1 MTKRLRRVLLIV
13 VAAFCAG
20 QLAAYPLD
28 GYEETGIRRVEWARM
43 AHLGLAKGG
52 FQPPGAQLPTAAVD
66 IRLADRPDLMLPAA
80 DAAFSTELAA
90 LLGEHA
96 EQYGLA
102 VLDLSDPDRPRYAEH
117 RGDHRQNVGSV
128 GKVLVA
134 LGFFQ
139 ALADA
144 WPEEI
149 EKRRSILRDTRI
161 TADAFSQSDHHT
173 IRIFD
178 VERREL
184 TRRRMAV
191 GDEGNAWEFLDWML
205 SISSNSA
212 ASMVMRDAMLL
223 RHYGRDYPV
232 PENEVRRFFRET
244 PGPELTRL
252 FQATFWE
259 PVTRNGLDLGEIRQG
274 SFFTR
279 NGKKYVNGGGNSYA
293 TARSLMELVLR
304 MEQGRLIDE
313 WSSRQLK
320 RLLYM
325 TERRI
330 RYAAAPALRKAAVY
344 FKSGSW
350 YACREEPGF
359 QCTAFHGN
367 VRNFMNSLAIVEQE
381 VDGVK
386 LHYAVIVI
394 SNVLRENS
402 VEAHQALGN
411 DIHLMIRELHE
422 VGD

>member
-1 MTKRLRRVLLIV
+1 MTNRLRRILPIV
-13 VAAFCAG
+13 AAAFCAG

-66 IRLADRPDLMLPAA
+66 IRLADRPELTLPAA
-80 DAAFSTELAA
+80 DAAFSNELAA

-96 EQYGLA
+96 GQYGMAL
-102 VLDLSDPDRPRYAEH
+102 LDLSDPDRPRYAEH

-144 WPEEI
+144 WPEDL

-161 TADAFSQSDHHT
+161 TADDFSQSDHHT

-184 TRRRMAV
+184 TRRRMEV

-223 RHYGRDYPV
+223 RRYGRDYPV
-232 PENEVRRFFRET
+232 SENEVRRFFRET

-304 MEQGRLIDE
+304 MEQGRLVDE

-320 RLLYM
+320 RLLYV

-359 QCTAFHGN
+359 QCADFQGN
-367 VRNFMNSLAIVEQE
+367 VRNYMNSLAVVEEE

-402 VEAHQALGN
+402 VEAHRALGD
-411 DIHLMIRELHE
+411 DIHLVIRGLHG

>member
-1 MTKRLRRVLLIV
+1 MTNRLRRILPIV
-13 VAAFCAG
+13 AAAFCAG

-66 IRLADRPDLMLPAA
+66 IRLADRPELTLPAA
-80 DAAFSTELAA
+80 DAAFSNELAA

-96 EQYGLA
+96 GQYGMAL
-102 VLDLSDPDRPRYAEH
+102 LDLSDPDRPRYAEH

-144 WPEEI
+144 WPEDL

-161 TADAFSQSDHHT
+161 TADDFSQSDHHT

-184 TRRRMAV
+184 TRRRMEV

-223 RHYGRDYPV
+223 RRFGRDYPV
-232 PENEVRRFFRET
+232 SENEVRRFFRET

-304 MEQGRLIDE
+304 MEQGRLVDE

-320 RLLYM
+320 RLLYV

-359 QCTAFHGN
+359 QCADFQGN
-367 VRNFMNSLAIVEQE
+367 VRNYMNSLAVVEEE

-402 VEAHQALGN
+402 VEAHRALGD
-411 DIHLMIRELHE
+411 DIHLVIRALHG